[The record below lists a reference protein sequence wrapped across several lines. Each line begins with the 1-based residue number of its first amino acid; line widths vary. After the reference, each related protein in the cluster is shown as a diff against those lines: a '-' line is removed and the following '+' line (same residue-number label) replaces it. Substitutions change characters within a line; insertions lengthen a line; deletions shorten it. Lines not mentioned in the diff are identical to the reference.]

1 IKHSLP
7 NLNILVIIIMLSTLN
22 HKTMNLRQKQLT
34 EHINVLKQ
42 EINRAKETTDKPK
55 RDQMF
60 QQALE
65 EIDALSPQL
74 QDQLD
79 HLINNHPWIKKD

>member
-1 IKHSLP
+1 
-7 NLNILVIIIMLSTLN
+7 
-22 HKTMNLRQKQLT
+22 MNLRKKQLT

-65 EIDALSPQL
+65 DIDALSPQL